1 MMKTVI
7 LVIGNANI
15 VQLQGLTVL
24 VVLPLSMDQE
34 LLQLPVHV
42 GQDSTTTQLHVK
54 HVMQIVV
61 HVVLLVAITV

>member
-7 LVIGNANI
+7 LVIGNANT

-24 VVLPLSMDQE
+24 VVLQLSMDQE
-34 LLQLPVHV
+34 LLLLPVRV

-54 HVMQIVV
+54 LVMQIVV
-61 HVVLLVAITV
+61 HVVLLAAIIV